1 MTDEPTIGHNS
12 GVDAGRLLLLINRTE
27 KLNEQRDELLADR
40 NEIFLEAKSAGYDVK
55 AVRAVIRMRA
65 QDPAKRQ
72 EEEAMLDVYR
82 RAVGL

>member
-12 GVDAGRLLLLINRTE
+12 GVDAARLLSLIERVERVNGERDTLLE
-27 KLNEQRDELLADR
+27 DR
-40 NEIFLEAKSAGYDVK
+40 NEIFAEAKSAGYDVK

-65 QDPAKRQ
+65 QDPTKRQ